1 MLIFFLTWRIRDDF
15 KLAMYVERI
24 PNRNSPPAILLR
36 ESYRDGDKIKKRTL
50 ANLSDW
56 PAAKIEALRRVLR
69 DEAVAPTD
77 QQALS
82 VLRSLPHGHVAA
94 ALGTLRKLGLDRLLS
109 QGGRQPHREVALCI
123 AMTVARLIDPASKLA
138 TARGLDDETATC
150 SLGQVLDLGAVDEQE
165 LYEALDW
172 LVGQQERI
180 EQALARRHLQNG
192 TLVLYDVTST
202 YFEGRTCPLA
212 KLGYGRDGKRG
223 KLQIVIGLLC
233 TAEGCPVAVEVFEGN
248 VGDPSTVP
256 NQVDKLK
263 QRFRL
268 ERVVLIGDRG
278 MITEARIEETVKPA
292 GLNFITALRAPAIR
306 SLAEAG
312 TIQLSLFDQRDLAEI
327 TSPDYPGERLVACR
341 NPLLADERARKRRDL
356 LDATERELLHIQT
369 RVRRQKRSLRGKDKI
384 ALAVGAVVN
393 HYKMAKHFDVTITD
407 KDLTFERKTE
417 QIDAE
422 ALLDG
427 IYVLRTDLEPKTLDA
442 TSTVRAYKDLANVE
456 RAFRSLK
463 TVDLEVRPIHHRRAD
478 RVRAHVLLC
487 MLAYHLEWH
496 MRRALRPI
504 LFDDH
509 DKAAA
514 HAARSSIVAK
524 AERSDAA
531 DRKAATKR
539 THDGLPVHSF
549 RSLLA
554 DLATVTRNTMAMV
567 QSPHATFV
575 LYPKLT
581 PVQDR
586 AFQLLG
592 VNQIVASNPI
602 AVSPICESD
611 QMLLSLRWGNSA

>member
-1 MLIFFLTWRIRDDF
+1 
-15 KLAMYVERI
+15 MYVERI

-36 ESYRDGDKIKKRTL
+36 ESYRNGDKIKKRTL

-69 DEAVAPTD
+69 DEAVAPTNE
-77 QQALS
+77 QALS

-123 AMTVARLIDPASKLA
+123 AMAVARLIDPASKLA
-138 TARGLDDETATC
+138 TARVLDDETATC
-150 SLGQVLDLGAVDEQE
+150 SLGQVIELGAVDEQQ

-172 LVGQQERI
+172 LVGQQGRI

-233 TAEGCPVAVEVFEGN
+233 TAEGCPVAIEVFEGN

-278 MITEARIEETVKPA
+278 MITEARIEQTVKPA

-356 LDATERELLHIQT
+356 LDATERELLHIQA

-407 KDLTFERKTE
+407 TDLSFERKTE

-427 IYVLRTDLEPKTLDA
+427 IYVLRTDLGSKTLDA

-496 MRRALRPI
+496 MRRALKPI

-514 HAARSSIVAK
+514 EAARASIVAK
-524 AERSDAA
+524 AERSDTAE
-531 DRKAATKR
+531 RKAATKR

-554 DLATVTRNTMAMV
+554 DLATVTRITMAMA
-567 QSPHATFV
+567 QSPQATFV

-581 PVQDR
+581 SAQDR

-592 VNQIVASNPI
+592 VPVK
-602 AVSPICESD
+602 
-611 QMLLSLRWGNSA
+611 L

>member
-1 MLIFFLTWRIRDDF
+1 
-15 KLAMYVERI
+15 MYVERI

-36 ESYRDGDKIKKRTL
+36 ESYREGDKFKRRTL

-77 QQALS
+77 EQALTL
-82 VLRSLPHGHVAA
+82 LRSLPHGHVAA
-94 ALGTLRKLGLDRLLS
+94 ALGTLRKLGLDRILS
-109 QGGRQPHREVALCI
+109 QGGRQPRRAVALCI
-123 AMTVARLIDPASKLA
+123 AMIVARLIDPASKLA
-138 TARGLDDETATC
+138 TARGLDEETATC
-150 SLGQVLDLGAVDEQE
+150 SLGQVLKLGAVDEQE

-172 LVGQQERI
+172 LLGQQGRF

-212 KLGYGRDGKRG
+212 KLGYGRDGKRH
-223 KLQIVIGLLC
+223 KLQIVFGLMC

-248 VGDPSTVP
+248 VGDPSTLAS
-256 NQVDKLK
+256 QIDKLK
-263 QRFRL
+263 QRFGL

-278 MITEARIEETVKPA
+278 MITEARLEQTVKPA

-312 TIQLSLFDQRDLAEI
+312 TIQLSLFDERDLAEI
-327 TSPDYPGERLVACR
+327 SSPDYPGERLVVCR
-341 NPLLADERARKRRDL
+341 NPLLAGERARKRRELLAATEQEL
-356 LDATERELLHIQT
+356 LDVQA
-369 RVRRQKRSLRGKDKI
+369 RVRRVKRQLRGQDKI
-384 ALAVGAVVN
+384 ALAVGAIIN
-393 HYKMAKHFDVTITD
+393 HYKMAKHFVVTIAD
-407 KDLTFERKTE
+407 DDLTFERKSE

-427 IYVLRTDLEPKTLDA
+427 IYVLRTDLEPAALDA
-442 TSTVRAYKDLANVE
+442 PATVRAYKDLATVE

-463 TVDLEVRPIHHRRAD
+463 TVDLEVRPIHHRRAN

-487 MLAYHLEWH
+487 MLAYYLEWH
-496 MRRALRPI
+496 MRRALKPI

-514 HAARSSIVAK
+514 DAARASIVAK
-524 AERSDAA
+524 AKRSPAA

-539 THDGLPVHSF
+539 THDGLPVHSLQ
-549 RSLLA
+549 SLLA
-554 DLATVTRNTMAMV
+554 DLATVTRNTMAIA
-567 QSPHATFV
+567 QSPDAAFV
-575 LYPKLT
+575 LYPNLT
-581 PVQDR
+581 PAQDR

-592 VNQIVASNPI
+592 VPVK
-602 AVSPICESD
+602 
-611 QMLLSLRWGNSA
+611 L